1 MLKPLKDEQADML
14 LRWLDPAY
22 RWQNDSNLRRKF
34 DARRKVVAVPN
45 AVHQAGHIVDAT
57 LHSGS
62 AEAERERN
70 KET

>member
-45 AVHQAGHIVDAT
+45 TVHQSGHIVDTA

-62 AEAERERN
+62 AKTESKGD
-70 KET
+70 KE

>member
-1 MLKPLKDEQADML
+1 MLKPLKDEQADMR

-34 DARRKVVAVPN
+34 DARRKFVAVPN
-45 AVHQAGHIVDAT
+45 TVHQAGHIVDAA

-62 AEAERERN
+62 TEVEV
-70 KET
+70 KGDKK

>member
-1 MLKPLKDEQADML
+1 MLKPLKDEQADMR

-34 DARRKVVAVPN
+34 VARRNVVAVPN
-45 AVHQAGHIVDAT
+45 AVHQAGHIVGTA

-62 AEAERERN
+62 
-70 KET
+70 KETEVKGDKK